1 MVVRPGLEAPAACAL
16 DAPPLHS
23 AKAVVLADMDSGRL
37 LYELNKDEQRA
48 PASLTKIMTVLLA
61 IEAIERGEVTLDE
74 MVTAQADCLAG
85 LNTDSST
92 SGIQPGEIISYRD
105 LLYCAMVHSANEAC
119 NILAHR
125 VAGSVSAFVDLMNRR
140 AEELG

>member
-1 MVVRPGLEAPAACAL
+1 MKKTRIFSFFISVCLFLTLLAPGAFAL

-37 LYELNKDEQRA
+37 LYELNKDERRS

-61 IEAIERGEVTLDE
+61 VEAYERGEVTLDE

-92 SGIQPGEIISYRD
+92 SGIHSCNMRNIRMGIS
-105 LLYCAMVHSANEAC
+105 LH
-119 NILAHR
+119 
-125 VAGSVSAFVDLMNRR
+125 
-140 AEELG
+140 

>member
-1 MVVRPGLEAPAACAL
+1 MKKNKILPFLISLCLLFSLFAPAASAL
-16 DAPPLHS
+16 DEPPLHS

-37 LYELNKDEQRA
+37 LFEMNKDEQRS

-61 IEAIERGEVTLDE
+61 VEALERGEVSLDE

-92 SGIQPGEIISYRD
+92 SGIQPGEIIK
-105 LLYCAMVHSANEAC
+105 AA
-119 NILAHR
+119 
-125 VAGSVSAFVDLMNRR
+125 
-140 AEELG
+140 